1 MRLLENNHIQS
12 SFAHI
17 NEEKLTF
24 LSLLHAK
31 ERENMYKLKVK
42 DVKVEC
48 ANIQI
53 FARTQHV
60 YSIIYSKVRE
70 MQNSSEV
77 FKSNFDY
84 HQRVAHK
91 NVS

>member
-1 MRLLENNHIQS
+1 MENQTRIFDLALGREILRLMSLKDQINIQS

-31 ERENMYKLKVK
+31 ERENIYKLKVK

-53 FARTQHV
+53 FARTQQKTD
-60 YSIIYSKVRE
+60 I
-70 MQNSSEV
+70 
-77 FKSNFDY
+77 
-84 HQRVAHK
+84 K
-91 NVS
+91 N